1 MANSVKVKGY
11 TASVILDG
19 STDLRMD
26 TDFLVPFKATG
37 LLLTSISFTPSG
49 NSDVL
54 IVRDAGNPSPPS
66 TLSDAPELMHV
77 TVVSSGGTADNRI
90 IYSFDGHPVWPF
102 IDVSECTF
110 GTVANARIIFTFR

>member
-1 MANSVKVKGY
+1 MANTIKVKGH

-19 STDLRMD
+19 TTDLRMD
-26 TDFLVPFKATG
+26 TDFLVDFRSTG

-49 NSDVL
+49 NSDRL
-54 IVRDAGNPSPPS
+54 IVRDAGNASPPS
-66 TLSDAPELMHV
+66 TLSTAPELMNV
-77 TVVSSGGTADNRI
+77 LVVSSEGASDNRI
-90 IYSFDGHPVWPF
+90 VYLFNGSPVWPF